1 VSTADPRR
9 ALESRTVIVTGAGS
23 GIGRAIAL
31 ELAAQGGRV
40 LASDLDGE
48 SAAAVAASI
57 RAAGGLAHSAAYD
70 VREVEGA
77 DGLVETAAARLGEV
91 FGLVNVAGVA
101 RVLSLGATTPELW
114 DWINNVNVR
123 GAFFLMRAVA
133 SRLSSSAAG
142 GSFVNISSMSA
153 KGFRGTSSAAYAAS
167 KAAMIAMSRIAALEL
182 APRIRVNCVCPGLI
196 RTPLL
201 LAGVKKRAASR
212 GTSLDE
218 ELAARASDVV
228 PLGRIGEPEEVAR
241 TVAFLLSDAAS
252 YVTGQSWNVDGG
264 VVFS

>member
-153 KGFRGTSSAAYAAS
+153 KGTSSAAYAAS